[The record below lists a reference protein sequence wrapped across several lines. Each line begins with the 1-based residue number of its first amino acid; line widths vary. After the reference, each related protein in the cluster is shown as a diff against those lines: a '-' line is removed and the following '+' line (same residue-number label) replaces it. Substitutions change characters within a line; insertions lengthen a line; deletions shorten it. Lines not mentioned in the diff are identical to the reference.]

1 MFPVTPRPEEID
13 ERGLFLA
20 QDPSLRSKILPLFSF
35 DPRVAGGRPVGQGTA
50 FRIDPWSQCATAFH
64 VVEDLFEPNEV
75 VTSLSVKPSL
85 RLAALEMNGLV
96 YGRMPIPPGGWR
108 PLSGAFSIFGI
119 ETPPLMPARLRNV
132 TELMALGIT
141 SSSVQ
146 NGGTPFLRIDLG
158 RWRPSLGEQVLALG
172 FADLDVG
179 ETDAPDDRPME
190 QYLYGACGEV
200 IDIERADGSRGR
212 PWPQV
217 RVAANWPG
225 GMSGGPVFNQA
236 GDVIGLVSAGIGGQ
250 GISTATFFSGWDMP
264 RRIFTSLDPL
274 NAGSFYCHA
283 VFDAE
288 GNVAL
293 YDRERQEVERFA
305 RENGL
310 ADLARVSINPATG
323 DYMRL

>member
-1 MFPVTPRPEEID
+1 MFPVTPRPDEID
-13 ERGLFLA
+13 ERGLCVV
-20 QDPSLRSKILPLFSF
+20 QDPNLRSKILPLFSF
-35 DPRVAGGRPVGQGTA
+35 DPRASGERPVGQGTA

-64 VVEDLFEPNEV
+64 VVEDLFEPNEAGA
-75 VTSLSVKPSL
+75 SLALKPNL

-96 YGRMPIPPGGWR
+96 FGQMPIPSGAWR

-141 SSSVQ
+141 PSAVQ
-146 NGGTPFLRIDLG
+146 NRGTPFLRVNLG
-158 RWRPSLGEQVLALG
+158 RWRPSLGERVLALG

-179 ETDAPDDRPME
+179 EADAPDDRPMK
-190 QYLYGACGEV
+190 QYLYGAYGEV
-200 IDIERADGSRGR
+200 IDIEGADGSRGR
-212 PWPQV
+212 PWPQI

-225 GMSGGPVFNQA
+225 GMSGGPVFNEA
-236 GDVIGLVSAGIGGQ
+236 GEVIGLVSAGIGGQ
-250 GISTATFFSGWDMP
+250 GVSTATFFSGWDVP
-264 RRIFTSLDPL
+264 RRIFSSLDPL

-283 VFDAE
+283 VFDGKGE
-288 GNVAL
+288 VAL
-293 YDRERQEVERFA
+293 YGQDRGEVERFA

-310 ADLARVSINPATG
+310 ADLSRVSINPATG